1 MGLVDLLYRCPFCG
15 ADTLPDGEAARCAGC
30 ERSYVI
36 GGGGGNVRV
45 SRKDGGG
52 AELGLSALIGGMED
66 WGDEGHA
73 LESSAVARFAVKEW
87 PVRYRDAVV
96 GFFEERGSKIAGTLR
111 LGQREIRFTEE
122 AGPVHEWPLLDLTAV
137 LTASAA
143 IQISPPEGGL
153 VSFRLIGD
161 SPRRWDDSLKQ
172 RIRRLWHGAGRG
184 EIREFQPRI
193 RAR

>member
-1 MGLVDLLYRCPFCG
+1 MALVDLLYRCPFCG
-15 ADTLPDGEAARCAGC
+15 ADTQPDGEAALCAAC
-30 ERSYVI
+30 ERSYVM
-36 GGGGGNVRV
+36 GGGGGNVLV
-45 SRKDGGG
+45 SGTGSGG
-52 AELGLSALIGGMED
+52 AELGLGALIDRMEG

-73 LESSAVARFAVKEW
+73 LESSAVARFALKEW
-87 PVRYRDAVV
+87 PVRYQNAIV

-111 LGQREIRFTEE
+111 LGQREIRFAEE
-122 AGPVHEWPLLDLTAV
+122 AGPSHEWLLLDLRAV
-137 LTASAA
+137 QTASAA

-161 SPRRWDDSLKQ
+161 SPRRWEDSLKQ
-172 RIRRLWHGAGRG
+172 RIRRLWHSAGRG